1 MIPLDCL
8 PIYEDA
14 EFYDLEFAERSHE
27 IPYFSALAA
36 QAKGPVLEVACGTG
50 RITLPIA
57 KQGVDITG
65 LDVSPTMIARA
76 RQNGAMTGLPVVWIQ
91 QDCRDMLPG
100 RSFNLIFSATNAM
113 QHLLDID
120 SACAFLRSARAALQ
134 PGGRLVIDVFNPSL
148 KKLIKTPADRHVL
161 KTISNGE
168 AGSIT
173 VEVSSHYH
181 ADLQI
186 LHFDLFYLRGGQVE
200 RTKHVNMRVYF
211 PQELLALCRLSGLR
225 VVERH
230 GDYDSSPFTGCSPKQ
245 ILNCEAA

>member
-27 IPYFSALAA
+27 IPYFSAFAA
-36 QAKGPVLEVACGTG
+36 QAAGPVLEVACGTG

-57 KQGVDITG
+57 KQGVDISG

-76 RQNGAMTGLPVVWIQ
+76 RQNGARTALAVEWIE
-91 QDCRDMLPG
+91 QDCRAMCLS
-100 RSFNLIFSATNAM
+100 RSFALIFSATNAM

-134 PGGRLVIDVFNPSL
+134 PGGRLVIDVFNPAL
-148 KKLIKTPADRHVL
+148 EKLIKTPADRHVL

-168 AGSIT
+168 AGPIT
-173 VEVSSHYH
+173 VEVSSHYL
-181 ADLQI
+181 ADAQI
-186 LHFDLFYLRGGQVE
+186 LHFDLFYLRAGQVE

-211 PQELLALCRLSGLR
+211 PQELMALCQLSGLR

-230 GDYDSSPFTGCSPKQ
+230 GNYDSSVFTGTSPKQ
-245 ILNCEAA
+245 ILICEAA